1 MLVPMVFIL
10 TFLAVLAP
18 IAAALLIAHHQSFAA
33 ERAKARTLAAEVVR
47 RTDTASAQMR
57 SALRRLQAPPA
68 HRPCSDEGMRRMASA
83 VLEYDQIQGAGYA
96 DGDRLTC
103 TSAGLLNRP
112 IGLGAPQF
120 HTRGGFSVRTGVR
133 LPFAPGVGLI
143 VVGAPSGYV
152 MFVHPRLTV
161 DIPLANNRQAIGV
174 IGVSAP
180 RLINRRGQIDMSLL
194 HPFYASRQADFVT
207 QNRLVSVQPSKGGDY
222 AGVAILPIDEIQ
234 DGMARYLLILLPVGL
249 VCGGGL
255 ILLLRVLLRAENS
268 LATIAKRALRTD
280 EFYLRY
286 QPLVELETGRWIG
299 AEALVRWHRPT
310 GEEMRPDLF
319 IPYFEEE
326 GLIGDLTD
334 KVFDMLAADVGT
346 DLKGREDFYIAIN
359 LASED
364 LRGDRLAGLIDTLL
378 TRTGCSA
385 RHFAV
390 EATER
395 GLIDAREGNQAL
407 QAARER
413 GVCAALDDFGTGYS
427 SLAYLQKFPLDYIKI
442 DKSFVDSIAT
452 GAATSSV
459 VVHIINI
466 ARDLK
471 LGIIAEGVETEE
483 QARFLTERG
492 VVYGQGWLFARPMP
506 WAQLIA
512 GLDRQQ
518 V

>member
-346 DLKGREDFYIAIN
+346 DMECVMQRKLLPSISTFAAPGR
-359 LASED
+359 L
-364 LRGDRLAGLIDTLL
+364 
-378 TRTGCSA
+378 
-385 RHFAV
+385 
-390 EATER
+390 
-395 GLIDAREGNQAL
+395 
-407 QAARER
+407 
-413 GVCAALDDFGTGYS
+413 
-427 SLAYLQKFPLDYIKI
+427 
-442 DKSFVDSIAT
+442 
-452 GAATSSV
+452 
-459 VVHIINI
+459 
-466 ARDLK
+466 
-471 LGIIAEGVETEE
+471 
-483 QARFLTERG
+483 
-492 VVYGQGWLFARPMP
+492 M
-506 WAQLIA
+506 
-512 GLDRQQ
+512 
-518 V
+518 